1 MTDSIYTRL
10 NRNWERRFRLS
21 LQRLI
26 NGCMLHQVLSMNQL
40 ASNDDH
46 LSNNNQDT
54 RLNNNNNT
62 NNNIISN
69 NKNKRNPLNNHTHSP
84 PNKALEHPSTST
96 VNNLNVLHNNTAA
109 HPKLLA
115 NNHNNPPAVAS
126 TPIEAEEVSTAP
138 LEEPLKTDTLV
149 PL

>member
-1 MTDSIYTRL
+1 
-10 NRNWERRFRLS
+10 
-21 LQRLI
+21 
-26 NGCMLHQVLSMNQL
+26 MNQL

-46 LSNNNQDT
+46 LNSNQDT
-54 RLNNNNNT
+54 HLNNNNT
-62 NNNIISN
+62 NTNNIISN
-69 NKNKRNPLNNHTHSP
+69 NKNKHNNLNNHIHSP

-96 VNNLNVLHNNTAA
+96 VNNLNDLHNNTAA

-126 TPIEAEEVSTAP
+126 TPIEAEKVSTAP

-149 PL
+149 PLPLTGNLYLVRYIST

>member
-10 NRNWERRFRLS
+10 NRNWERKFRLF
-21 LQRLI
+21 LQRSI
-26 NGCMLHQVLSMNQL
+26 NGCTLRQVLSVNQL

-46 LSNNNQDT
+46 LNSNQDT
-54 RLNNNNNT
+54 HLNNNNNNT
-62 NNNIISN
+62 NTNNIISN
-69 NKNKRNPLNNHTHSP
+69 NKNKHNLNNHIHSP

-96 VNNLNVLHNNTAA
+96 VNNLNDLHNNTAA

-126 TPIEAEEVSTAP
+126 TPI
-138 LEEPLKTDTLV
+138 
-149 PL
+149 